1 MNDEQKNGEKFV
13 RFILENLHD
22 FLIIASLMIFVG
34 TMFYFVS
41 HFVGWISLSVVL
53 FIIGIFISIIKSK
66 REAEDNE
73 RR

>member
-53 FIIGIFISIIKSK
+53 FIMGIFLSFLKGK
-66 REAEDNE
+66 ANAKDNE